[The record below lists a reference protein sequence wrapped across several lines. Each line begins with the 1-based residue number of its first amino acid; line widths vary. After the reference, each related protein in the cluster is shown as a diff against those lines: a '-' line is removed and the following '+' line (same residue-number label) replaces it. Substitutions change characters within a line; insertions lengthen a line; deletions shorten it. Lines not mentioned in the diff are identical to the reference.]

1 MSSLMLDDL
10 FHKQLLRDASGQL
23 FMGQL
28 ITELSREDLL
38 CAMVISGRHDA
49 AERQRHM
56 EQIEFLSVI
65 EKSRQSIV
73 KRLAKRLGG

>member
-1 MSSLMLDDL
+1 MSSLILDDL
-10 FHKQLLRDASGQL
+10 FRKQLLRDASGQL

-38 CAMVISGRHDA
+38 CAMVISGRHEA
-49 AERQRHM
+49 AQSERHM
-56 EQIEFLSVI
+56 EQIEFLSGI
-65 EKSRQSIV
+65 EENKESIV